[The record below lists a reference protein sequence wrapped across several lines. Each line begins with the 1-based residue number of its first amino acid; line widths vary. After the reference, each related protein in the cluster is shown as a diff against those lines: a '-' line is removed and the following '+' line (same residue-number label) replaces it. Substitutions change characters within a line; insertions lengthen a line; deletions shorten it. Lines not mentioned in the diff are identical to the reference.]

1 MMRSEEVKRA
11 REEANDMSA
20 VEAERSLKLFCLNL
34 EQYTCYMR
42 DETIVRFVSERV
54 SKNDYPS

>member
-1 MMRSEEVKRA
+1 MKRA

-54 SKNDYPS
+54 SKNDYLS